1 MPTYCAFLGHQ
12 PHISLAELFVLL
24 PDMKVEK
31 QWNQQIVTFET
42 KETLDAEWLSIVGGT
57 VLLAKELLNLPPG
70 GGKKGV
76 EGLAQHIEPLLL
88 KQLTGVKRKATFSL
102 RTFSLPRNDV
112 RTLYRLCKQYL
123 KAKGIPSRYIGN
135 ERNPAKPG
143 TLLLRGI
150 PGPGTCELVILH
162 DDTKKSTWIGATCAV
177 QDIAAYTERD
187 MGKPVR
193 DTRTG
198 LLPPKL
204 AQILLNLSLLT
215 LPRPSPSPSPSPSK
229 KGSDSGSALWEKMT
243 IWDPFCGSG
252 VIAMEA
258 LLRRAHVLA
267 SDKSERAVKG
277 CSENLRW
284 LRDKVKM
291 PKAVTHEVWKQNAV
305 KPPEL
310 PRVPTLIVTETSLGP
325 PLKAAP
331 TKKEIA
337 GFIREAEELEIAF
350 FTNLLSVLPEV
361 PVVCTFPVYL
371 TREGERHFLPKALE
385 KIQKLGYRLTFP
397 GSKYIKFTDRHT
409 LLYLR
414 PDQFVGREIVCL
426 LPPKKK

>member
-1 MPTYCAFLGHQ
+1 M
-12 PHISLAELFVLL
+12 LL
-24 PDMKVEK
+24 PDLKVGK

-42 KETLDAEWLSIVGGT
+42 SEKLDSEWLRLVGGT
-57 VLLAKELLNLPPG
+57 VLIAKELASFPS
-70 GGKKGV
+70 GGKRNL
-76 EGLAQHIEPLLL
+76 ETLAQHVQPLLL
-88 KQLTGVKRKATFSL
+88 KQLTGIKRKATFSL
-102 RTFSLPRNDV
+102 RTFSIPRNEV
-112 RTLYRLCKQYL
+112 RSLYRLCKQYL

-135 ERNPAKPG
+135 ERNAAKPG

-150 PGPGTCELVILH
+150 PGPGTCELVILY
-162 DDTKKSTWIGATCAV
+162 DESKRTSWVGATCAV
-177 QDIAAYTERD
+177 QDIEAYTERD
-187 MGKPVR
+187 MGKPFR

-204 AQILLNLSLLT
+204 AQVLLNFGLLAK
-215 LPRPSPSPSPSPSK
+215 RES
-229 KGSDSGSALWEKMT
+229 WEKMT

-258 LLRRAHVLA
+258 LLRRSQVLA

-284 LRDKVKM
+284 LREKEKT
-291 PKAVTHEVWKQNAV
+291 PKAVTHTVWKLNALKV
-305 KPPEL
+305 SEL
-310 PRVPTLIVTETSLGP
+310 PKTPHLIVTETSLGP
-325 PLKAAP
+325 PLKQAP
-331 TKKEIA
+331 TKKDVSSL
-337 GFIREAEELEIAF
+337 IREAEELEIAF
-350 FTNLLSVLPEV
+350 FTNLSQVLPEV

-371 TREGERHFLPKALE
+371 TRDGERHFLPKTLE

-397 GSKYIKFTDRHT
+397 GNKLIRFTDRST

>member
-1 MPTYCAFLGHQ
+1 
-12 PHISLAELFVLL
+12 
-24 PDMKVEK
+24 
-31 QWNQQIVTFET
+31 
-42 KETLDAEWLSIVGGT
+42 
-57 VLLAKELLNLPPG
+57 
-70 GGKKGV
+70 
-76 EGLAQHIEPLLL
+76 
-88 KQLTGVKRKATFSL
+88 
-102 RTFSLPRNDV
+102 
-112 RTLYRLCKQYL
+112 
-123 KAKGIPSRYIGN
+123 
-135 ERNPAKPG
+135 
-143 TLLLRGI
+143 
-150 PGPGTCELVILH
+150 
-162 DDTKKSTWIGATCAV
+162 
-177 QDIAAYTERD
+177 
-187 MGKPVR
+187 
-193 DTRTG
+193 
-198 LLPPKL
+198 
-204 AQILLNLSLLT
+204 
-215 LPRPSPSPSPSPSK
+215 
-229 KGSDSGSALWEKMT
+229 
-243 IWDPFCGSG
+243 
-252 VIAMEA
+252 
-258 LLRRAHVLA
+258 
-267 SDKSERAVKG
+267 VKG